1 MFHLLRKLVIWM
13 NKFLKVMLMSL
24 IGLVFVTGVAVI
36 IVLYILDK
44 EETKGKGMTIDEI
57 VEYSYET
64 PEVTTDLDD
73 GTFVRIQFQI
83 LTDGKKAREEL
94 EKREFQIKNILLK
107 ELSLMDEEHFKKDL
121 TGIEKSLQEKLN
133 EVMVDGKITD
143 VYTISKITQ

>member
-1 MFHLLRKLVIWM
+1 M